1 MKITEHITNFLEKN
15 QIDISSKFIIGVSGG
30 SDSMACLTAFKKL
43 NLNIICAHVNF
54 KLRDN
59 ESDQDEIFVANYCKN
74 NQIPFYSKAIDCK
87 IYCIENKLSTQEGA
101 REIRYNFF
109 NELLTQLEADFIVTA
124 HHLEDQSETVL
135 LNLIR
140 GTGSKGII
148 GIPEIR
154 DCILRPLLSATKKEI
169 LGFLEENSINY
180 RTDSSNLSNAYNR
193 NFLRNKVLPD
203 LAERFPNLFHQIN
216 KTSLQVNQDY
226 NLLDQLANEK
236 LPIKTDETF
245 SFELK
250 LLNGQN
256 RALIYHQLR
265 KLNFSETQ
273 VDNMIISKRSG
284 AIFETNSH
292 SCTLTNESVIVQPIE
307 NNKRLSTLTF
317 HSLEDIQTSTYFS
330 QVEILNRSEITSLK
344 VNQTTALID
353 IEKVSFPLS
362 LRTWKN
368 GDTFQPLGMKG
379 QKKVS
384 DFLNDIKINNLE
396 KKNIQVLISGNEII
410 WIINHRLANSIKINN
425 NTKKVLK
432 LVTHF

>member
-1 MKITEHITNFLEKN
+1 MRITEHITNFLERN

-30 SDSMACLTAFKKL
+30 SDSMACLAAFKEL
-43 NLNIICAHVNF
+43 NLDITCAHVNY
-54 KLRDN
+54 KLREN
-59 ESDQDEIFVANYCKN
+59 ESDQDEIFIAKFCQN
-74 NQIPFYSKAIDCK
+74 NQIPFYSKAVDCK
-87 IYCIENKLSTQEGA
+87 KYCADYKLSTQEGA
-101 REIRYNFF
+101 RDIRYNFF
-109 NELLTQLEADFIVTA
+109 NELLTQQDADYIITA
-124 HHLEDQSETVL
+124 HQIEDQSETVL

-140 GTGSKGII
+140 GTGSKGIS

-154 DCILRPLLSATKKEI
+154 ERILRPLINATKSEI

-180 RTDSSNLSNAYNR
+180 RTDSSNLSNTYNR
-193 NFLRNKVLPD
+193 NFLRNKILPE
-203 LAERFPNLFHQIN
+203 LFERFPNLFHQIN
-216 KTSLQVNQDY
+216 KTALQVKQDY
-226 NLLDQLANEK
+226 NLLDQVANEK
-236 LPIKTDETF
+236 FPIKTDETF

-265 KLNFSETQ
+265 KLNFNETQ
-273 VDNMIISKRSG
+273 IDNMIVSKRSG

-432 LVTHF
+432 LVTNF